1 MDARSKRAMHGWMR
15 IDRKEIS
22 FVLMLNEGD
31 KEIVDDMGV
40 EQVHK
45 ERKNKGFSGSE
56 ALTTQVKLAACM
68 RLFLA
73 HKS

>member
-1 MDARSKRAMHGWMR
+1 
-15 IDRKEIS
+15 
-22 FVLMLNEGD
+22 MLNEGD

-45 ERKNKGFSGSE
+45 ERKNKGFTWVVRASLPE
-56 ALTTQVKLAACM
+56 KLAACM